1 MSVTQFLQGNV
12 SGGEDNGGAR
22 YNGTADYWLTFD
34 SGKAGLWPGGAIFLH
49 AESSWQ
55 ADRSVNADVGSL
67 LPANFD
73 AAMPTPNDSEAIVL
87 PELYLVQALPGNVVT
102 VAGKVDWAGIGDTNV
117 FANNERTQFLC
128 TGLVNNPILG
138 AFIPYTSLGVAG
150 VWAPSKQHNLAVL
163 AIQANGD
170 ATTSGFDNFNVE

>member
-1 MSVTQFLQGNV
+1 MSVTQFLQSNV

-34 SGKAGLWPGGAIFLH
+34 SGKAGLWPGDAIFLH

-102 VAGKVDWAGIGDTNV
+102 VAEKVD
-117 FANNERTQFLC
+117 
-128 TGLVNNPILG
+128 
-138 AFIPYTSLGVAG
+138 
-150 VWAPSKQHNLAVL
+150 
-163 AIQANGD
+163 
-170 ATTSGFDNFNVE
+170 